1 MSNDALKVYRDIEEY
16 CDTYN
21 IPLESLLEILEDQ
34 KVVPMIRG
42 KATEFICALVLKR
55 KLNPKDWL
63 VEKLNLNAQFGTYD
77 EDVSITHRRKGIRFK
92 VEAKNA
98 VRGKFSLGTRA
109 YPFPHFAVKCHR
121 SRSNF
126 SRKENDRYMATDFDL
141 LLCNVSNS
149 LFRSTFSRGLPLID
163 KPEAI
168 DWLRGHYSVET
179 EAEIR
184 RAAYDDWRIC
194 LPKDIVQE
202 DGTIPRT
209 PRVKMKE
216 DPNWFGLAELEKNL
230 NRLL

>member
-1 MSNDALKVYRDIEEY
+1 MSDEALKVYRDIEEY

-21 IPLESLLEILEDQ
+21 IPLENLLDILEDQ

-63 VEKLNLNAQFGTYD
+63 VEKLNLNAQPGTYD
-77 EDVSITHRRKGIRFK
+77 EDVSITHKRKGVRFK

-98 VRGKFSLGTRA
+98 VRGKFSLGTKA
-109 YPFPHFAVKCHR
+109 SPFPHFAVKCHR
-121 SRSNF
+121 SRSNL
-126 SRKENDRYMATDFDL
+126 SRQENDKYMATDFDL

-149 LFRSTFSRGLPLID
+149 LFRSTFSRGLPLIE
-163 KPEAI
+163 KPDAI
-168 DWLRGHYSVET
+168 EWLKNHYSVGT

-194 LPKDIVQE
+194 LPKDIMLD

-209 PRVKMKE
+209 PRVKMKD
-216 DPNWFGLAELEKNL
+216 DPNWFGLDDL
-230 NRLL
+230 

>member
-1 MSNDALKVYRDIEEY
+1 MSDEALKVYRDIEEY

-21 IPLESLLEILEDQ
+21 IPLENLLDILEDQ

-42 KATEFICALVLKR
+42 KATEFICALVLKK

-63 VEKLNLNAQFGTYD
+63 VEKLNLNAQLGSYD
-77 EDVSITHRRKGIRFK
+77 EDVSITHRRKGVRFK

-109 YPFPHFAVKCHR
+109 SPFPHFAVKCHR
-121 SRSNF
+121 SRSNL
-126 SRKENDRYMATDFDL
+126 SRQENDRYMATDFDL

-149 LFRSTFSRGLPLID
+149 LFRSTFSRGLPLIE

-168 DWLRGHYSVET
+168 EWLKGHYSVGT

-194 LPKDIVQE
+194 LPKDIVQD

-209 PRVKMKE
+209 PRVKMKD
-216 DPNWFGLAELEKNL
+216 DPNWFGLDDLEKI
-230 NRLL
+230 